1 MNEVRRIKGET
12 RFGTYV
18 VSVFVKGDRIDKAEI
33 CGRGAS
39 KAVVKTCK
47 WLTSIKTTLVN
58 ESIKAIKLDMMR
70 ANEYRGESC
79 KTTSGQMST

>member
-1 MNEVRRIKGET
+1 MNEVRRLKGET

-18 VSVFVKGDRIDKAEI
+18 VSVFVKDGRIDKAEI

-39 KAVVKTCK
+39 KTVVKTCE

-70 ANEYRGESC
+70 VNEYRGESC
-79 KTTSGQMST
+79 TTTSGPIST